1 MPGLKK
7 IPIPQLL
14 RTTWYTR
21 ILLVL
26 MKMLSFWGIL
36 DNQENWIHLVKC
48 QYIIQREIFL
58 NYCDF
63 NYQKTF
69 LDTVI
74 SIIEDLLYYNICINY
89 ILLHM
94 LFVNL
99 IVKSRWTG
107 KEKDSYYF
115 IGWVS
120 FHYIGLLVYSQ

>member
-48 QYIIQREIFL
+48 QYHSKG
-58 NYCDF
+58 DF
-63 NYQKTF
+63 PQLLWFQLSENFFGHCHLDNWGPTVLQHMYQ
-69 LDTVI
+69 
-74 SIIEDLLYYNICINY
+74 LYPPPHAFC
-89 ILLHM
+89 
-94 LFVNL
+94 
-99 IVKSRWTG
+99 
-107 KEKDSYYF
+107 
-115 IGWVS
+115 
-120 FHYIGLLVYSQ
+120 